1 MFCPPFLF
9 YRHLLSA
16 AKLRA
21 YPGGDRLRQTP
32 TVVFLAIDSIF
43 ENPAKFVA
51 GFQEF
56 TVGLDRAAIPLVL
69 VTSRSRLQLDEPRR
83 KLGHMQPFIAENG
96 SGTFLPEGYFHLR
109 PAKTIRLGRFT
120 CVPVAEVQPAAQ
132 VALEA
137 LAEDTG
143 ISVVTLRS
151 LSPREAAQNLGV
163 PPREAD
169 LIRQRDFEE
178 LFFFAG
184 ASDKDVARFQEAAG
198 LRSCQLRRR
207 EAVWSLA
214 VRANLAQCIR
224 DLSKLYDR
232 ALRYHAN
239 VLGIG
244 TPEGSAELMQAA
256 DRGWILRSPRDAAN
270 ESVTKRGATK
280 ARDVL
285 FEGPDAWEEV
295 LSRVTGN

>member
-1 MFCPPFLF
+1 
-9 YRHLLSA
+9 
-16 AKLRA
+16 
-21 YPGGDRLRQTP
+21 LRQTP
-32 TVVFLAIDSIF
+32 TVVFLAIDSIL
-43 ENPAKFVA
+43 ENPGKFMA

-56 TVGLDRAAIPLVL
+56 TVGLDRAGIPLVL
-69 VTSRSRLQLDEPRR
+69 VTSRSRLQIDEPRR

-96 SGTFLPEGYFHLR
+96 SGTFLPESYFHLR
-109 PAKTIRLGRFT
+109 TAKTVRLGRFT
-120 CVPVAEVQPAAQ
+120 CVPVAEVQPAAER
-132 VALEA
+132 ALEA
-137 LAEDTG
+137 LSEDSG
-143 ISVVTLRS
+143 VSVVTLRS

-163 PPREAD
+163 SVREAD

-184 ASDKDVARFQEAAG
+184 ASDRDIARFEEAAG

-207 EAVWSLA
+207 AAVWSLA
-214 VRANLAQCIR
+214 VRANLSQCVR

-244 TPEGSAELMQAA
+244 TAGISAELMQAC
-256 DRGWILRSPRDAAN
+256 DRGWILRSAGRAFDQALGKKGSAK
-270 ESVTKRGATK
+270 V
-280 ARDVL
+280 RDVL

-295 LSRVTGN
+295 LSRVTGG